1 MRKKPMLAYPVSAKP
16 IDYSKPTFIQPKL
29 DGVRCVIQAEPW
41 VTNDASGYDI
51 VAYSRTGKEWKNI
64 QHILADLKP
73 FFQKYP
79 NVILDGELYNHD
91 LRDNFEKII
100 SLVRKTKPT
109 DEDRLEASKLTQ
121 FHCYDIIDEEL
132 PFDQRI
138 EFVNESLMLMGDS
151 IYTVDTK
158 MVEHYSEAE
167 AKIAH
172 LQNLEAGYEGSILR
186 TNDTYACKRSHN
198 LRKFKD
204 FHDTEATITSWVEGK
219 GKRTGTI
226 GKFMA
231 IDADGNEFGMPVMDK
246 FKYLQDNFKKM
257 QGYVGK
263 TATFTTSNALKL
275 IAIVIHCLN
284 VYVIMNRNQQELNKD
299 IKRVAIALE
308 KLVKLMTKMMKE
320 NG

>member
-29 DGVRCVIQAEPW
+29 DGVRCVIQANKLPYSVGDTDNEF
-41 VTNDASGYDI
+41 DI

-64 QHILADLKP
+64 NHILKELIP

-109 DEDRLEASKLTQ
+109 AEDRLEASKLTQ

-138 EFVNESLMLMGDS
+138 EFVNQSLMLIGSS
-151 IYTVDTK
+151 IHTTITTQV
-158 MVEHYSEAE
+158 HSEAA
-167 AKIAH
+167 AKACH
-172 LQNLEAGYEGSILR
+172 AGNLSEGYEGSIVR

-204 FHDTEATITSWVEGK
+204 FHDSEAMLIDWVEGK
-219 GKRTGTI
+219 GKRVGTI
-226 GKFMA
+226 GKFKA
-231 IDADGNEFGMPVMDK
+231 VDDDGNVFGMPVMDK
-246 FKYLQDNFKKM
+246 FKYLQDNFEEMKTWL
-257 QGYVGK
+257 GK
-263 TATFTTSNALKL
+263 TATFTYFERTKANSYRHPLFK
-275 IAIVIHCLN
+275 AIRD
-284 VYVIMNRNQQELNKD
+284 YE
-299 IKRVAIALE
+299 
-308 KLVKLMTKMMKE
+308 
-320 NG
+320 